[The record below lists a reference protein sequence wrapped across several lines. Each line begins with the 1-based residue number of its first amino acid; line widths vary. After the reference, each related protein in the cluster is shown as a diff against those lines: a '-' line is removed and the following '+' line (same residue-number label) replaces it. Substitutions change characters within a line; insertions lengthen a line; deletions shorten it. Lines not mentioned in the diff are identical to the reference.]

1 MKIIRVVLAAILV
14 ITTMSCKKQSNQ
26 KAIKQVEV
34 KTDTISPVKKVI
46 KKNIKTPESKLNGKY
61 KIDLLIEDKNRAGS
75 TRYLDTQRLIVSQL
89 SRQFKFSFDGKGNGT
104 NFHSDKYL
112 TKKQVKENTFKYKI
126 IKNSVYIV
134 EKGQKQKIFDILD
147 ESVRG
152 DYYKIQMGEYKV
164 GFYKI

>member
-1 MKIIRVVLAAILV
+1 MKIIRVVLAAVLV

-61 KIDLLIEDKNRAGS
+61 KIDLLIEDKNSVGN
-75 TRYLDTQRLIVSQL
+75 TRYHDTQRLIVSQL